1 MLNLTKLETVEIPLH
16 KLTLWDDNVR
26 TSGAEEGLD
35 ELIASICSVGL
46 LQSLVVKKAS
56 RGTFVIGAGK
66 RRFLALSQLAEKGDV
81 KRSYPVPCRIAPDDA
96 DLTEISLAE
105 NIVRMEMSPQQE
117 VIAWRRMVDE
127 GKCIGDI
134 AVRFGVSETIVH
146 RRLALARLSPALWTA
161 YEADQMTLEVLQTF
175 TLTADHATQERVWN
189 ELPEWDRENAGII
202 RRILLKEE
210 IPATDKRVRFVGLDT
225 YEAAGGLVTRDLF
238 SEGEEGA
245 SIADPELLARLV
257 NEKLQTLATETSAEG
272 WKWVNVQP
280 KTDHQALGKF
290 RRVQPTPVSLSK
302 KDAAKLEKLE
312 AKQSKLQEQL
322 EAEPESDEE
331 ANALYDQIETV
342 EKDIEAIHA
351 KQTATYDADTIAQC
365 GAVVTIGHNGEPQ
378 LIYGLLTKED
388 AAQLTNG
395 QDEGEN
401 DAVSDEP
408 TADQPPSGYSAVL
421 VETLTTIKTAA
432 IAAELSQQPKVALAG
447 VVHALVL
454 SQFGLDLHLY
464 RSQSSIQ
471 INSTQPHLAEAAA
484 SPAVQALSEQKT
496 AWLQRLPKTPNAL
509 WQWILVQAA
518 DTLLDLLAFC
528 AALSLN
534 GIKTKNDAAPTR
546 LQHADAVAT
555 ALNMDMRKWFTPT
568 ADNFFSKV
576 SKPHILEAMT
586 EAGKAPNSNAPAKLK
601 KGPLAELAEKT
612 LAGTGW
618 LPEPIRIAPAQPE
631 DNSFAISDD
640 EEEVNHT
647 EQ

>member
-1 MLNLTKLETVEIPLH
+1 M
-16 KLTLWDDNVR
+16 
-26 TSGAEEGLD
+26 
-35 ELIASICSVGL
+35 
-46 LQSLVVKKAS
+46 
-56 RGTFVIGAGK
+56 
-66 RRFLALSQLAEKGDV
+66 
-81 KRSYPVPCRIAPDDA
+81 
-96 DLTEISLAE
+96 
-105 NIVRMEMSPQQE
+105 
-117 VIAWRRMVDE
+117 
-127 GKCIGDI
+127 
-134 AVRFGVSETIVH
+134 
-146 RRLALARLSPALWTA
+146 
-161 YEADQMTLEVLQTF
+161 
-175 TLTADHATQERVWN
+175 
-189 ELPEWDRENAGII
+189 
-202 RRILLKEE
+202 
-210 IPATDKRVRFVGLDT
+210 
-225 YEAAGGLVTRDLF
+225 
-238 SEGEEGA
+238 
-245 SIADPELLARLV
+245 
-257 NEKLQTLATETSAEG
+257 
-272 WKWVNVQP
+272 
-280 KTDHQALGKF
+280 
-290 RRVQPTPVSLSK
+290 
-302 KDAAKLEKLE
+302 
-312 AKQSKLQEQL
+312 
-322 EAEPESDEE
+322 
-331 ANALYDQIETV
+331 
-342 EKDIEAIHA
+342 
-351 KQTATYDADTIAQC
+351 
-365 GAVVTIGHNGEPQ
+365 
-378 LIYGLLTKED
+378 LTKED

-395 QDEGEN
+395 PDEGETE
-401 DAVSDEP
+401 AVSDEP
-408 TADQPPSGYSAVL
+408 TADPPPSAYSAVL

-484 SPAVQALSEQKT
+484 SLAVQALSEQKT

-509 WQWILVQAA
+509 WQRIVVQAP

-534 GIKTKNDAAPTR
+534 GIKTKSDAAPTR

-618 LPEPIRIAPAQPE
+618 LPEPIRIAPAPPE
-631 DNSFAISDD
+631 DNSFARSDD